1 MVSREVV
8 AAEGRAN
15 DEGESWGGK
24 SGRVEAPAV
33 YHDEITTHL
42 TQPTSGSILEGDTP
56 ADTSLFPSTTPV
68 TTMSTSLDLL
78 KQTGTVVVSDS
89 GDFECEYRAVA

>member
-1 MVSREVV
+1 MSREV
-8 AAEGRAN
+8 ASAWGGPMTSENLG
-15 DEGESWGGK
+15 GGK

-56 ADTSLFPSTTPV
+56 ADTSLSPSTTSI

-89 GDFECEYRAVA
+89 GDFECEYRTVA